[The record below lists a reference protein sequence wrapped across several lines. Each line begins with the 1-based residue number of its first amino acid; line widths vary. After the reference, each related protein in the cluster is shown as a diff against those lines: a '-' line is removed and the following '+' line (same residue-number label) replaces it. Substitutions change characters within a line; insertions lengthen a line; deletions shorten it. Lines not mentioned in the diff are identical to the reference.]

1 MKRAGKLF
9 TYLKDFKLQV
19 AQFCVTTL
27 LAVVFGLFSF
37 TMLAPVLQ
45 VLFGTGTTPVADTK
59 AKGGLNIA
67 GYITQ
72 WINDFV
78 AQHDKLTSLTYIVI
92 TVVVFTILKNL
103 FIYLSLNILNPIRYA
118 VLRKLRDDMFTKI
131 LSLPIGFF
139 TEERKADL
147 ISRMTNDINEIEVSI
162 MNVLESFIRE
172 PLTIIFVL
180 VSMILISP
188 QLTVFLVLF
197 LPIAGFVIGRI
208 GKSLKKPSNLAQEY
222 LGSILG
228 IIDETIAGMRVVKA
242 FNAERHQQLKF
253 RETNNTLFRVRN
265 QISRRKELGS
275 PMSETMG
282 VLVVCMILW
291 YGGKLIFSGQSSLT
305 GPFFLTYI
313 GLFYMIINPIKN
325 LSTALNNVQKGA
337 AALDRIEHLL
347 NADNTITDK
356 PDAKSIS
363 TFSQSIE
370 LKDVR
375 FAYGDKVI
383 LDNINLTI
391 QKGKTIA
398 LVGPS
403 GAGKS
408 TLADLIPRFHDVT
421 AGEILIDGI
430 NVKDYKLFDLRKQ
443 MGVVSQ
449 EPILFNDT
457 IYNNIT
463 LGTGGASAEQVQ
475 EAARIANAHNFISQ
489 KPDGY
494 ETIVG
499 DRGAKLSGGER
510 QRVTIARAVLKNPPI
525 LILDEATSSLDTES
539 ERIVQDA
546 INTLMKNRTCVV
558 IAHRLSTV
566 QHADEIIVLEKG
578 KVMERGTHNELIAK
592 NGLYKKLVD
601 MQQVK

>member
-9 TYLKDFKLQV
+9 SYLKDFRLQV
-19 AQFCVTTL
+19 VQFCITTL

-45 VLFGTGTTPVADTK
+45 VLFGTGTTPVANSK

-253 RETNNTLFRVRN
+253 RETNNTLFRVRK

-282 VLVVCMILW
+282 VIVVCMILW

-356 PDAKSIS
+356 SDAKSIS

-475 EAARIANAHNFISQ
+475 EAARIANAHNFITQ
-489 KPDGY
+489 KPNGY

>member
-9 TYLKDFKLQV
+9 SYLKDFRLQV
-19 AQFCVTTL
+19 VQFCITTL

-45 VLFGTGTTPVADTK
+45 VLFGTGTTPVADSK

-253 RETNNTLFRVRN
+253 RETNNTLFRVRK

-282 VLVVCMILW
+282 VIVVCMILW

-356 PDAKSIS
+356 SDAKSIS

-463 LGTGGASAEQVQ
+463 LGTGGASAEQVH
-475 EAARIANAHNFISQ
+475 EAARIANAHNFITQ
-489 KPDGY
+489 KPNGY

>member
-208 GKSLKKPSNLAQEY
+208 GKSLKRPSNLAQEY

-356 PDAKSIS
+356 PDAKSVS

-421 AGEILIDGI
+421 AGEILIDGV

-463 LGTGGASAEQVQ
+463 LGTGGATLEQVH
-475 EAARIANAHNFISQ
+475 EAAKIANAHNFITQ
-489 KPDGY
+489 KPNGY
-494 ETIVG
+494 ETVVG